1 MKKLQY
7 TVNFLIDVVNPEEDE
22 YLDSQVETEYFDSLA
37 DAHARAA
44 EYHEGEIIGRYDD
57 GAVCVFQFA
66 EVSERPVLV
75 DFFSVGD
82 SEEGHDSDFREVM

>member
-7 TVNFLIDVVNPEEDE
+7 TVSFMIDIVNPEEDE
-22 YLDSQVETEYFDSLA
+22 VIDSQVESEYFDSLA

-44 EYHEGEIIGRYDD
+44 EYHEGEIIGQYDD

-66 EVSERPVLV
+66 EVGERAELV
-75 DFFSVGD
+75 DYFD
-82 SEEGHDSDFREVM
+82 